1 MQILSSECQISFLW
15 KIYERLSEK
24 ATAYSRGCALSML
37 RDDDI
42 EQIFLADTSGI
53 SILIKRQRKIEK
65 RTKTSS
71 SHEKKIRCAEVA
83 VEKIVCC
90 LFRTCLLRQNRRNG
104 TATRLQGQIGGWPHH
119 VASSHDL
126 PLQEKIRETL
136 KKIQVVN

>member
-1 MQILSSECQISFLW
+1 MQILSSECQISFLL

-37 RDDDI
+37 RDDD

-71 SHEKKIRCAEVA
+71 SHEKKIRCAEVV
-83 VEKIVCC
+83 VEKSSAAYFGLAFFVKIAE
-90 LFRTCLLRQNRRNG
+90 
-104 TATRLQGQIGGWPHH
+104 TAQ
-119 VASSHDL
+119 
-126 PLQEKIRETL
+126 
-136 KKIQVVN
+136 

>member
-71 SHEKKIRCAEVA
+71 SHEKKIRCAEVV
-83 VEKIVCC
+83 VEKSSAAYFGLAFFVKIAETAQRPGCRARSGVG
-90 LFRTCLLRQNRRNG
+90 RT
-104 TATRLQGQIGGWPHH
+104 T
-119 VASSHDL
+119 
-126 PLQEKIRETL
+126 
-136 KKIQVVN
+136 